1 MGRCRIRCEMDNG
14 INHINRP
21 FDELRDL
28 GLMKSEGSL
37 SLSKGPYPM
46 NNKTRIVIA
55 GPTASGKTAFSIEL
69 AKALNTV
76 ILSADSRQFYKEM
89 SIGTAA
95 PTEEELSQVKHY
107 FVHHISIEDK
117 YDVADYERD
126 VLQLL
131 DELFKTHDT
140 VIMTGGSGLFID
152 AVCNGI
158 DAMPDVE
165 PEIREKV
172 QKLFDEGGLK
182 ALQNEVQR
190 VDPEYY
196 AIVDQQ
202 NPRRL
207 QRALEVC
214 YQTGQPF
221 SSFRSGNAVQRD
233 FEIKKYAL
241 LWDRQQLIE
250 RIDKRVDMMMEQ
262 GLLEEAKALYPKRH
276 LNALNTVGYKEL
288 FSYFDG
294 QCTLEEAVE
303 QIKIHT
309 RQSAKRQ
316 MTWLRRDKSY
326 TWITPDELC
335 CDSPCRRHDL
345 LFTPHGTVWGS
356 QT

>member
-1 MGRCRIRCEMDNG
+1 MKAKPSIALHHSAFSIPNY
-14 INHINRP
+14 NR
-21 FDELRDL
+21 
-28 GLMKSEGSL
+28 LMKKNIL
-37 SLSKGPYPM
+37 
-46 NNKTRIVIA
+46 IVIA
-55 GPTASGKTAFSIEL
+55 GPTASGKTAFSINM
-69 AKALNTV
+69 AKALSTV

-95 PTEEELSQVKHY
+95 PTEEELSQAKHY

-117 YDVADYERD
+117 YDVADFERD

-131 DELFKTHDT
+131 SKLFKTHDA

-152 AVCNGI
+152 AVCHGI
-158 DAMPDVE
+158 DAMPDVQ
-165 PEIREKV
+165 PAIREKV
-172 QKLFDEGGLK
+172 QRLFDEGGLK
-182 ALQNEVQR
+182 ALQDEVQR
-190 VDPEYY
+190 LDPEYF

-221 SSFRSGNAVQRD
+221 SSFRSGNTVQRD
-233 FEIKKYAL
+233 FDIRKYAI

-288 FSYFDG
+288 FAYFDG
-294 QCTLEEAVE
+294 DCTLDEAVE

-309 RQSAKRQ
+309 RQYAKRQ
-316 MTWLRRDKSY
+316 MTWLRKDTSY
-326 TWITPDELC
+326 QWIMPEDF
-335 CDSPCRRHDL
+335 DSIVSALR
-345 LFTPHGTVWGS
+345 
-356 QT
+356 QEKA

>member
-1 MGRCRIRCEMDNG
+1 MAQSDAGL
-14 INHINRP
+14 RP
-21 FDELRDL
+21 HSAFLIPHSAL
-28 GLMKSEGSL
+28 
-37 SLSKGPYPM
+37 
-46 NNKTRIVIA
+46 NKTLIVIA
-55 GPTASGKTAFSIEL
+55 GPTASGKTAFAIMM

-95 PTEEELSQVKHY
+95 PTEEELNQVKHY

-117 YDVADYERD
+117 YDVADYEHD
-126 VLQLL
+126 AMQLL
-131 DELFKTHDT
+131 DELFKNHDA

-172 QKLFDEGGLK
+172 QRLYDECGLK
-182 ALQNEVQR
+182 ALQDEVQR
-190 VDPEYY
+190 LDPEYF
-196 AIVDQQ
+196 ALVDQQ

-221 SSFRSGNAVQRD
+221 SSFRSGNTVQRD
-233 FEIKKYAL
+233 FDIKKYAL
-241 LWDRQQLIE
+241 LWDRQELIE

-288 FSYFDG
+288 FTYFDG

-309 RQSAKRQ
+309 RQYAKRQ
-316 MTWLRRDKSY
+316 MTWLRKDSGYR
-326 TWITPDELC
+326 WITPDEEQRLV
-335 CDSPCRRHDL
+335 L
-345 LFTPHGTVWGS
+345 T
-356 QT
+356 

>member
-1 MGRCRIRCEMDNG
+1 MGRCRIKFEMDNG

-37 SLSKGPYPM
+37 SLSKGQYPIK
-46 NNKTRIVIA
+46 NKTLIVIA
-55 GPTASGKTAFSIEL
+55 GPTASGKTAFAIKV
-69 AKALNTV
+69 AKALSTV

-131 DELFKTHDT
+131 DELFKTHDA

-158 DAMPDVE
+158 DAMPDVQ

-172 QKLFDEGGLK
+172 QKLFDKGGLK
-182 ALQNEVQR
+182 ALQDEVQR
-190 VDPEYY
+190 LDPEYY
-196 AIVDQQ
+196 ATVDQQ

-221 SSFRSGNAVQRD
+221 SSFRSGNTVQRD
-233 FEIKKYAL
+233 FDIKKYAL
-241 LWDRQQLIE
+241 LWDRQALIE

-288 FSYFDG
+288 FAYFDG

-309 RQSAKRQ
+309 RQYAKRQ
-316 MTWLRRDKSY
+316 MTWLRKDTSY
-326 TWITPDELC
+326 QWIMPEDFDSTVSTLQQEL
-335 CDSPCRRHDL
+335 
-345 LFTPHGTVWGS
+345 T
-356 QT
+356 

>member
-1 MGRCRIRCEMDNG
+1 
-14 INHINRP
+14 
-21 FDELRDL
+21 
-28 GLMKSEGSL
+28 MKTL
-37 SLSKGPYPM
+37 
-46 NNKTRIVIA
+46 IVIA

-117 YDVADYERD
+117 YDVADYECD
-126 VLQLL
+126 AMQLL
-131 DELFKTHDT
+131 EELFKTHDA

-158 DAMPDVE
+158 DAMPDVQ

-172 QKLFDEGGLK
+172 QNLHDKGGLK
-182 ALQNEVQR
+182 ALQAEVQHL
-190 VDPEYY
+190 DPEYF
-196 AIVDQQ
+196 AFVDQQ

-214 YQTGQPF
+214 YQTGKTF
-221 SSFRSGNAVQRD
+221 TSFRSGNAVQRD
-233 FEIKKYAL
+233 FDIKKYAL

-250 RIDKRVDMMMEQ
+250 RIDKRVDMMMKQ
-262 GLLEEAKALYPKRH
+262 GLLEEAKGLYPKRH

-288 FSYFDG
+288 FAYFDG

-309 RQSAKRQ
+309 RQYAKRQ
-316 MTWLRRDKSY
+316 MTWLRKDTSY
-326 TWITPDELC
+326 HWIMPEDF
-335 CDSPCRRHDL
+335 DSTLSTLRQGL
-345 LFTPHGTVWGS
+345 A
-356 QT
+356 

>member
-1 MGRCRIRCEMDNG
+1 MTDSN
-14 INHINRP
+14 NHNSRP

-28 GLMKSEGSL
+28 SLMKSEGSL
-37 SLSKGPYPM
+37 SLSKGPYPT
-46 NNKTRIVIA
+46 NKNTLIVIA
-55 GPTASGKTAFSIEL
+55 GPTASGKTAFAIKM

-95 PTEEELSQVKHY
+95 PTEEELNQVKHY

-131 DELFKTHDT
+131 DDLFKTHNV
-140 VIMTGGSGLFID
+140 VILTGGSGLFID

-158 DAMPDVE
+158 DAMPDVK

-172 QKLFDEGGLK
+172 EKLYKDEGLHGMQE
-182 ALQNEVQR
+182 AVQR
-190 VDPEYY
+190 LDPEYY

-221 SSFRSGNAVQRD
+221 SSFRIGNAVQRD
-233 FEIKKYAL
+233 FDIKKYAI

-250 RIDKRVDMMMEQ
+250 RIDKRVDMMMKQ

-288 FSYFDG
+288 FAYFDE
-294 QCTLEEAVE
+294 QCTLDEAVE

-309 RQSAKRQ
+309 RQYAKRQ
-316 MTWLRRDKSY
+316 MTWLRKDTSY
-326 TWITPDELC
+326 HWIMPEDF
-335 CDSPCRRHDL
+335 DN
-345 LFTPHGTVWGS
+345 TVS
-356 QT
+356 ALRQALA

>member
-1 MGRCRIRCEMDNG
+1 MNDECRIG
-14 INHINRP
+14 AKP
-21 FDELRDL
+21 SVALRHSAFSIQHSAL
-28 GLMKSEGSL
+28 K
-37 SLSKGPYPM
+37 
-46 NNKTRIVIA
+46 NKTLIVIA
-55 GPTASGKTAFSIEL
+55 GPTASGKTAYSIEL

-95 PTEEELSQVKHY
+95 PTEEELSQVQHY

-126 VLQLL
+126 ALQLL
-131 DELFKTHDT
+131 DELFKTHDA

-172 QKLFDEGGLK
+172 QKLYDEGGLK
-182 ALQNEVQR
+182 ALQDEVQHL
-190 VDPEYY
+190 DPEYF
-196 AIVDQQ
+196 ALVDQQ

-214 YQTGQPF
+214 YQTGKSF
-221 SSFRSGNAVQRD
+221 SSFRSGNAAQRD
-233 FEIKKYAL
+233 FDIKKYAL
-241 LWDRQQLIE
+241 LWDRQALIE

-262 GLLEEAKALYPKRH
+262 GLLKEAKALYPKRH

-288 FSYFDG
+288 FAYFDG
-294 QCTLEEAVE
+294 QCTLEEAIE

-309 RQSAKRQ
+309 RQYAKRQ
-316 MTWLRRDKSY
+316 MTWLRRDKAY
-326 TWITPDELC
+326 RWITADEMLT
-335 CDSPCRRHDL
+335 L
-345 LFTPHGTVWGS
+345 
-356 QT
+356 

>member
-1 MGRCRIRCEMDNG
+1 
-14 INHINRP
+14 
-21 FDELRDL
+21 
-28 GLMKSEGSL
+28 MKTL
-37 SLSKGPYPM
+37 
-46 NNKTRIVIA
+46 IVIA

-95 PTEEELSQVKHY
+95 PNEEELSQVKHY

-117 YDVADYERD
+117 YDVADYEHD
-126 VLQLL
+126 ALQLL
-131 DELFKTHDT
+131 EELFKTHDA

-158 DAMPDVE
+158 DAMPDVQ

-182 ALQNEVQR
+182 ALQAEVQHL
-190 VDPEYY
+190 DPEYF
-196 AIVDQQ
+196 AFVDQQ

-214 YQTGQPF
+214 YQTSKTF
-221 SSFRSGNAVQRD
+221 TSFRSGNAVQRD
-233 FEIKKYAL
+233 FDIKKYAL
-241 LWDRQQLIE
+241 LWDRQALIK
-250 RIDKRVDMMMEQ
+250 RIDRRVDMMMEQ
-262 GLLEEAKALYPKRH
+262 GLLEEAKALYPKSH

-288 FSYFDG
+288 FAYFDG

-303 QIKIHT
+303 QIKIHP
-309 RQSAKRQ
+309 RHYAKRQ
-316 MTWLRRDKSY
+316 MTWLRKDNSY
-326 TWITPDELC
+326 QWIMPEDFDNTL
-335 CDSPCRRHDL
+335 STLRQAL
-345 LFTPHGTVWGS
+345 A
-356 QT
+356 